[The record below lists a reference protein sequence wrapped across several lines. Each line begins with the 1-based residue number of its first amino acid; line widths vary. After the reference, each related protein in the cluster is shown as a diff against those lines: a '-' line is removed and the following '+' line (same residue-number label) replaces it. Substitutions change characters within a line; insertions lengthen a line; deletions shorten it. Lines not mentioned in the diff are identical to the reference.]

1 MMIVININDN
11 DDGYNYG
18 DTPLPCSTEKE
29 VNHLPLS
36 HTAKDPASLL
46 FKLQHRR
53 VTPTLQSFY
62 WTMEQTPMT
71 WILQESHLCI

>member
-36 HTAKDPASLL
+36 HTAKDPAS
-46 FKLQHRR
+46 
-53 VTPTLQSFY
+53 V
-62 WTMEQTPMT
+62 
-71 WILQESHLCI
+71 

>member
-1 MMIVININDN
+1 MIMMMIVININDN

-36 HTAKDPASLL
+36 HTAKDPASVLPIWSSAQ
-46 FKLQHRR
+46 KQ
-53 VTPTLQSFY
+53 TLHFSF
-62 WTMEQTPMT
+62 EKGASF
-71 WILQESHLCI
+71 LRFH

>member
-1 MMIVININDN
+1 MIMMMIVINTNDN

-36 HTAKDPASLL
+36 HTAKDPASVL
-46 FKLQHRR
+46 
-53 VTPTLQSFY
+53 P
-62 WTMEQTPMT
+62 
-71 WILQESHLCI
+71 I